1 MSVLPVFKSLTE
13 LRNDSVSDWHT
24 SLSLKSNDI
33 IQGWKDFALLN
44 YNYTDIIQQVERSA
58 GPAPTRFQMGNAYL
72 FPIEE
77 HFYTAVVSY
86 YSKLYTG
93 FYERLTNFFQR
104 ERINA
109 IVDNLN
115 IHAHFRKADL
125 LRNTFRLTQIEA
137 EACVVF
143 LTQSK
148 GPLLKNTLLA
158 MQVLNRFARLKGI
171 RVEDTETVFR
181 ELITD

>member
-1 MSVLPVFKSLTE
+1 MSLVPLFKSLDE
-13 LRNDSVSDWHT
+13 LRNENAADWLT
-24 SLSLKSNDI
+24 SLTVKSNEI
-33 IQGWKDFALLN
+33 IQGWKDFALSN
-44 YNYTDIIQQVERSA
+44 YKFTDIIKQVERSS
-58 GPAPTRFQMGNAYL
+58 GLAPTRFQIGDAYL

-77 HFYTAVVSY
+77 HFYVAVASY

-104 ERINA
+104 ERING

-125 LRNTFRLTQIEA
+125 LRTTFRLTQIEA
-137 EACVVF
+137 EACVVY